1 MTSSGASSNGCGS
14 DHCITCAD
22 AGVPMTVVR
31 IDGARGLAVC
41 ADGSVSEAD
50 VETALVEHVAV
61 GDALLVHA
69 GVAIAALEPG
79 EAVA

>member
-1 MTSSGASSNGCGS
+1 
-14 DHCITCAD
+14 
-22 AGVPMTVVR
+22 MTVAR
-31 IDGARGLAVC
+31 IDEGRGLAVC
-41 ADGSVSEAD
+41 VDGSGAEAE

-79 EAVA
+79 EVVA

>member
-1 MTSSGASSNGCGS
+1 
-14 DHCITCAD
+14 
-22 AGVPMTVVR
+22 MTVVR
-31 IDGARGLAVC
+31 IDEGRGLAVC
-41 ADGSVSEAD
+41 ADGSGAQAD
-50 VETALVEHVAV
+50 VETALVERVAV